1 MKYYRVVR
9 VFGIAV
15 ILFLLMAMIP
25 VAPVLA
31 APSIIVDPEQGRIG
45 ERITVWGTGFNK
57 STSTTDKYAAIF
69 FSNEKATT
77 SDYIGTDVDT
87 YERVKDAVWL
97 DEDGAFKI
105 SFTVPTT
112 MDDGD
117 DDEDVGSGTYYI
129 YVCHYSGTTL
139 MPLIRAI
146 DEFRVIMGEI
156 ALSPQKGA
164 VGTLVEISGTGFPE
178 HTNLTFQCEGIY
190 MPVESGHKQTGT
202 TGSFITIVR
211 IPEVTGGT
219 HKVSAIASGIE
230 ISANFIVK
238 PEITV
243 YPTSGEA
250 KSLINIS
257 GTGFG
262 DRVQVTLWFN
272 NIQMASTVSN
282 ALGSFSRS
290 FDVPDLGVGLYTI
303 EAEGITNVAN
313 TRFTIIV
320 TEPEPTPTPKPEPEP
335 TPAPTTVSLSSTN
348 GFVGQGLVISGS
360 GFKANGMIAINY
372 DSEMV
377 AATNADNS
385 GLFAASFTV
394 PKSVYGAHIISASD
408 GVSTKEITLLVE
420 SVPPPVPTILS
431 PEAGA
436 NVKAPISFYWTPV
449 VDDSQPVTYSLQV
462 ATSRGFTPT
471 SMLVDREGISTNE
484 YTISAQEQD
493 EIIKAE
499 APYYWRVKAVDGA
512 SNEGQ
517 WTPASIF
524 YISGGFPG
532 WALYTIIILGVIIL
546 VSLGYFLSMKTRRSA
561 S

>member
-1 MKYYRVVR
+1 MKHYRVVR

-15 ILFLLMAMIP
+15 IMFLLMALIP
-25 VAPVLA
+25 AAPVLA
-31 APSIIVDPEQGRIG
+31 APSIVVDPEQGRIG
-45 ERITVWGTGFNK
+45 ERVTVWGTGFNK
-57 STSTTDKYAAIF
+57 STSTTDKYAALF
-69 FSNEKATT
+69 FSNQEATT
-77 SDYIGTDVDT
+77 LDSIGTDVDI

-97 DEDGAFKI
+97 DEDGEFKVN
-105 SFTVPTT
+105 FTIPSI
-112 MDDGD
+112 MSDGD
-117 DDEDVGSGTYYI
+117 DDKGVGSGTYYI
-129 YVCHYSGTTL
+129 YACHYLGTTL
-139 MPLIRAI
+139 MPQIRAI
-146 DEFRVIMGEI
+146 EEFRVIRGEI

-164 VGTLVEISGTGFPE
+164 AGTLVEISGTGFPE
-178 HTNLTFQCEGIY
+178 RANLTFQCEGIY
-190 MPVESGHKQTGT
+190 MSIESGHKQTGT
-202 TGSFITIVR
+202 TGNFISIVR

-219 HKVSAIASGIE
+219 HEVSVIVSGIE
-230 ISANFIVK
+230 VSANFIVK

-250 KSLINIS
+250 KSLINVS

-262 DRVQVTLWFN
+262 DRAQVTLWFN

-282 ALGSFSRS
+282 AFGSFSRS
-290 FDVPDLGVGLYTI
+290 LNVPDLGVGLYTI
-303 EAEGITNVAN
+303 EVEGISNVAN

-320 TEPEPTPTPKPEPEP
+320 TEPEPTPEPEPEP
-335 TPAPTTVSLSSTN
+335 TPVPATVSLSSTD

-372 DSEMV
+372 DGEMV
-377 AATNADNS
+377 ATTNADSS

-394 PKSVYGAHIISASD
+394 PKSVYGAHIITASD

-420 SVPPPVPTILS
+420 SVPPPVPTTLS

-436 NVKAPISFYWTPV
+436 NVKAPISFYWSPV
-449 VDDSQPVTYSLQV
+449 VDNSQPVTYSLQV

-517 WTPASIF
+517 WTQAAMF
-524 YISGGFPG
+524 YVSGGFPG